1 MHQAQPNTPKGGIII
16 PAMTA
21 PHLHESHPSTLKRLK
36 RASGH
41 LQKVMSMIEAQKE
54 CIDVVQQLHAV
65 ERAIRAAKETLI
77 HDHIDHCLE
86 HAVRGKRVNS
96 PVDLGEFKNITK
108 YL

>member
-1 MHQAQPNTPKGGIII
+1 
-16 PAMTA
+16 MTA
-21 PHLHESHPSTLKRLK
+21 PHLHESHPALLKRLK

-41 LQKVMSMIEAQKE
+41 LQKVMAMIEAQKE

-65 ERAIRAAKETLI
+65 ERAIRAAKEAMI
-77 HDHIDHCLE
+77 HDHVAHCLE

-96 PVDLGEFKNITK
+96 QLDLGEFKSITK